1 MYRYETHMHTMEASA
16 CSCSPAAD
24 MADKYK
30 AEGYDGIFI
39 TDHFF
44 NGNSAVPHDLPWNE
58 RIELYCAGY
67 ENALKRGKEI
77 GLDVFFG
84 IEYGNGSSDFLI
96 YGIDKQW
103 LLDHNYIIEMELT
116 RFLELVR
123 SDGAFVVQAHPFR
136 DYPYIRST
144 THCPH
149 FVDAIEIINA
159 SHPPDTPFNARAA
172 EFAQWY
178 DLPVTAGS
186 DAHNTTDKWYGGGV
200 ISETPFIT
208 YKDYAE
214 AVKNGKLTLLDRT
227 VSKNP
232 DRI

>member
-1 MYRYETHMHTMEASA
+1 MYRYETHMHTIEASA
-16 CSCSPAAD
+16 CANSSAAD

-44 NGNSAVPHDLPWNE
+44 NGNSAVPRDLSWKE

-84 IEYGNGSSDFLI
+84 IEYGNGGSDFLI
-96 YGIDKQW
+96 YGLDKQW
-103 LLDHNYIIEMELT
+103 LLDHDYILDMGLT
-116 RFLELVR
+116 QFLELAR
-123 SDGAFVVQAHPFR
+123 SEGAFAVQAHPFR

-159 SHPPDTPFNARAA
+159 SHPLDTPFNDRAA
-172 EFAQWY
+172 EFARWY

-186 DAHNTTDKWYGGGV
+186 DAHNTTDRWYGGGV
-200 ISETPFIT
+200 VSETPFKS

-214 AVKNGKLTLLDRT
+214 AVRNGKLTLLNR
-227 VSKNP
+227 VK
-232 DRI
+232 

>member
-16 CSCSPAAD
+16 CANSSAAD

-44 NGNSAVPHDLPWNE
+44 NGNSAVPRDLPWKE

-84 IEYGNGSSDFLI
+84 IEYGNGGSDFLI
-96 YGIDKQW
+96 YGLDKQW
-103 LLDHNYIIEMELT
+103 LLDHDYILDMGLT
-116 RFLELVR
+116 QFLELAR
-123 SDGAFVVQAHPFR
+123 SEGAFAVQAHLFR

-159 SHPPDTPFNARAA
+159 SHPLDTPFNDRAA
-172 EFAQWY
+172 EFARWY

-186 DAHNTTDKWYGGGV
+186 DAHNTTDRWYGGGV
-200 ISETPFIT
+200 VSETPFKS

-214 AVKNGKLTLLDRT
+214 AVRSGKLTLLNR
-227 VSKNP
+227 VK
-232 DRI
+232 

>member
-16 CSCSPAAD
+16 CANSSAAD

-44 NGNSAVPHDLPWNE
+44 NGNSAVPRDLPWKE
-58 RIELYCAGY
+58 RIELYCAGF
-67 ENALKRGKEI
+67 ENAKKRGKEI

-84 IEYGNGSSDFLI
+84 IEYGNGGSDFLI
-96 YGIDKQW
+96 YGLDKQW
-103 LLDHNYIIEMELT
+103 LLDHDNILDMGLT
-116 RFLELVR
+116 QFLELAR
-123 SDGAFVVQAHPFR
+123 SEGAFAVQAHPFR

-159 SHPPDTPFNARAA
+159 SHPLDTPFNDRAA
-172 EFAQWY
+172 EFARWY

-186 DAHNTTDKWYGGGV
+186 DAHNTTDRWYGGGV
-200 ISETPFIT
+200 VSETPFRS

-214 AVKNGKLTLLDRT
+214 AVRSGKLTLLNR
-227 VSKNP
+227 V
-232 DRI
+232 R

>member
-1 MYRYETHMHTMEASA
+1 MEASA
-16 CSCSPAAD
+16 CANSSAAD

-44 NGNSAVPHDLPWNE
+44 NGNSAVPRDLPWKE

-67 ENALKRGKEI
+67 ENAKKRGKEI

-84 IEYGNGSSDFLI
+84 IEYGNGGSDFLI
-96 YGIDKQW
+96 YGLDRQW
-103 LLDHNYIIEMELT
+103 LLDHDHILDMGLT
-116 RFLELVR
+116 QFLELAR
-123 SDGAFVVQAHPFR
+123 SEGAFAVQAHPFR

-159 SHPPDTPFNARAA
+159 SHPLDTPFNDRAA
-172 EFAQWY
+172 EFARWY

-186 DAHNTTDKWYGGGV
+186 DAHNTTDRWYGGGV
-200 ISETPFIT
+200 VSETPFKS

-214 AVKNGKLTLLDRT
+214 AVKSGKLTLLNR
-227 VSKNP
+227 V
-232 DRI
+232 R

>member
-1 MYRYETHMHTMEASA
+1 MYKYETHMHTMEASA
-16 CSCSPAAD
+16 CANSSAAD

-44 NGNSAVPHDLPWNE
+44 NGNSAVPRDLPWDE

-84 IEYGNGSSDFLI
+84 IEYGNGGSDFLI
-96 YGIDKQW
+96 YGLDKQW
-103 LLDHNYIIEMELT
+103 LLDHDYILDMGLT
-116 RFLELVR
+116 QFLELAR
-123 SDGAFVVQAHPFR
+123 SEGAFAVQAHPFR

-159 SHPPDTPFNARAA
+159 SHPLDTPFNDRAA
-172 EFAQWY
+172 EFAGWY

-186 DAHNTTDKWYGGGV
+186 DAHNTTDRWYGVGV
-200 ISETPFIT
+200 VSETPFKS

-214 AVKNGKLTLLDRT
+214 AVRSGKLTLLNR
-227 VSKNP
+227 V
-232 DRI
+232 R

>member
-16 CSCSPAAD
+16 CANSSAAD

-44 NGNSAVPHDLPWNE
+44 NGNSAVPRDLPWKE

-67 ENALKRGKEI
+67 ENAKKRGKEI

-84 IEYGNGSSDFLI
+84 IEYGNGGSDFLI
-96 YGIDKQW
+96 YGLDKQW
-103 LLDHNYIIEMELT
+103 LLDHDHILDMGLT
-116 RFLELVR
+116 QFLELAR
-123 SDGAFVVQAHPFR
+123 SEGAFAVQAHPFR

-159 SHPPDTPFNARAA
+159 SHPLDTPFNDRAS
-172 EFAQWY
+172 EFARWY

-186 DAHNTTDKWYGGGV
+186 DAHNTTDRWYGGGV
-200 ISETPFIT
+200 VSETPFRS

-214 AVKNGKLTLLDRT
+214 AVRSGRLTLLNR
-227 VSKNP
+227 V
-232 DRI
+232 R

>member
-16 CSCSPAAD
+16 CANSSAAD

-39 TDHFF
+39 ADHFF
-44 NGNSAVPHDLPWNE
+44 NGNSAVPRDLPWDE

-84 IEYGNGSSDFLI
+84 IEYGNGGSDFLI
-96 YGIDKQW
+96 YGLDKQW
-103 LLDHNYIIEMELT
+103 LLDHDYILDMGLT
-116 RFLELVR
+116 QFLELAR
-123 SDGAFVVQAHPFR
+123 SEGAFAVQAHPFR

-144 THCPH
+144 VHCPH

-159 SHPPDTPFNARAA
+159 SHPLDTPFNDRAA
-172 EFAQWY
+172 EFARWY

-186 DAHNTTDKWYGGGV
+186 DAHNTTDRWYGGGV
-200 ISETPFIT
+200 VSEMPFKS

-214 AVKNGKLTLLDRT
+214 AVRSGKLTLLNR
-227 VSKNP
+227 V
-232 DRI
+232 R

>member
-1 MYRYETHMHTMEASA
+1 MYKYETHMHTMEASA
-16 CSCSPAAD
+16 CANSSAAD

-44 NGNSAVPHDLPWNE
+44 NGNSAVPRDLPWDE

-84 IEYGNGSSDFLI
+84 IEYGNGGSDFLI
-96 YGIDKQW
+96 YGLDKQW
-103 LLDHNYIIEMELT
+103 LIDHDYILDMGLT
-116 RFLELVR
+116 QFLEFAR
-123 SDGAFVVQAHPFR
+123 SEGAFAVQAHPFR

-159 SHPPDTPFNARAA
+159 SHPLDTPFNDRAA
-172 EFAQWY
+172 EFARWY
-178 DLPVTAGS
+178 DLSVTAGS
-186 DAHNTTDKWYGGGV
+186 DAHNTTDRWYGGGV
-200 ISETPFIT
+200 VSETHFKS

-214 AVKNGKLTLLDRT
+214 AVRSGKLTLLNR
-227 VSKNP
+227 VK
-232 DRI
+232 